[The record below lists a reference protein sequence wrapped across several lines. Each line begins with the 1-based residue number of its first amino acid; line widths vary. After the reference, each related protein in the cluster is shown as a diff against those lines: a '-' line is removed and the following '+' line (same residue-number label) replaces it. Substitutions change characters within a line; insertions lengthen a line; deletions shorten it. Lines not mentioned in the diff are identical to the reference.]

1 MLHSY
6 FSGMLKLDKDKFGII
21 MREGQEVIVKIEK
34 KCEKDVEKFSFPDE
48 MRKRLYICVKKS

>member
-21 MREGQEVIVKIEK
+21 MSEGQEVIVKIEK
-34 KCEKDVEKFSFPDE
+34 K
-48 MRKRLYICVKKS
+48 MRKGRGEIQFSR